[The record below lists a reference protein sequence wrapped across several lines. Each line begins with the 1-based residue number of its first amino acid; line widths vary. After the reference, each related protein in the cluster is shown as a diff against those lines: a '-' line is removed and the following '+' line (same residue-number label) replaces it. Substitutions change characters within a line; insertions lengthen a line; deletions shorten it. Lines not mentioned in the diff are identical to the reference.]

1 MRLGILVLLLSMAAA
16 SATTAVTASPRL
28 GSDYGVFCVHGRLA
42 VDPRR
47 IEELKAAFGEDVCRL
62 EQDATETGAREK
74 ILRLGGAGSTC
85 VCD

>member
-1 MRLGILVLLLSMAAA
+1 MQTGILVLVLSLAAVA
-16 SATTAVTASPRL
+16 ATSPAAGSPRL
-28 GSDYGVFCVHGRLA
+28 ASDYGVFCVHGRLA

-62 EQDATETGAREK
+62 EQDVTENGAREK
-74 ILRLGGAGSTC
+74 ILRLGGSGSTC